1 MPTPY
6 NIPLTGAQ
14 ISSALEATYKL
25 YLTADEVQTAVTAAF
40 DTTDPVTLGSTK
52 LVQGAAVYTE
62 IQSQLD
68 SRDTGAAVTDGGTH
82 LVNSNNVYD
91 FTVATIRAK
100 IGWASYEDSQYTSGA
115 PLNSSNANTQLTING
130 LGAGTNTTYL
140 PVGVTEFWNT
150 TSNKIVADE
159 LGDAYDVRLDFKAD
173 PATASDYAEIV
184 FDIGD
189 GGGTVPVVSR
199 TITFAKTGAS
209 SFSIGFPIAALAS
222 FMTNGCKIY
231 IDTSGSGDAIDIY
244 DISLFIKR
252 DFNDIS

>member
-1 MPTPY
+1 MASPY
-6 NIPLTGAQ
+6 TLKRTGSQ
-14 ISSALEATYKL
+14 ISAAIDATYKIDL
-25 YLTADEVQTAVTAAF
+25 NADQVREAITSAYN
-40 DTTDPVTLGSTK
+40 TTGSVSLGSSQ
-52 LVQGAAVYTE
+52 LVQSSTIYSAIE
-62 IQSQLD
+62 SQID
-68 SRDTGAAVTDGGTH
+68 ARDTGAAIVDGGSH
-82 LVNSNNVYD
+82 LPNSNAVYE
-91 FTVATIRAK
+91 FTINTLRSK
-100 IGWASYEDSQYTSGA
+100 IGWAIYEDSQYNAGA
-115 PLNSSNANTQLTING
+115 PLTSSNANTQLTING
-130 LGAGTNTTYL
+130 LGAGTTTTYL
-140 PVGVTEFWNT
+140 PTGVTELWNT
-150 TSNKIVADE
+150 TSNKIIAAE

-189 GGGTVPVVSR
+189 GGGTLPVVSR

>member
-1 MPTPY
+1 MPDPY
-6 NIPLTGAQ
+6 NLTRTGSQ
-14 ISSALEATYKL
+14 INTAINATYKIDL
-25 YLTADEVQTAVTAAF
+25 NADEVKDAVNAAY
-40 DTTDPVTLGSTK
+40 DTSGAVSSGSVK
-52 LVQGAAVYTE
+52 LVRGNAVYSAIE
-62 IQSQLD
+62 AQLNL
-68 SRDTGAAVTDGGTH
+68 RDTGAAVTDGGTH
-82 LVNSNNVYD
+82 LVNSDKIYD
-91 FTVATIRAK
+91 FTISTLRSK
-100 IGWASYEDSQYTSGA
+100 IGWAIYEDSQYNAGA
-115 PLNSSNANTQLTING
+115 PLTSSNANTQLTING
-130 LGAGTNTTYL
+130 LGAGTTTTYL
-140 PVGVTEFWNT
+140 PTGVTELWNT

-159 LGDAYDVRLDFKAD
+159 LGDAYDVRLDFKAN
-173 PATASDYAEIV
+173 PATASDFAEIV